1 MGGIRAWNGVGRIRN
16 KAGHERHAETQTLGD
31 MARAEFRGLGFIPAR
46 LASIANATKA
56 SDAAYFQAFDQQRA
70 LVLRKRVQW
79 YCILAIALLSLAPI
93 VDFFTLLTTGSL
105 SRQQSGTGLGLILV
119 QRMADLHGGSVHVES
134 SVGQGSRFAVALPWI
149 RFEEPHD
156 GYLLNES
163 REDDLQAAKH
173 CHDFRVLLVDD
184 NANNIAVYSD
194 YLQVKGYTVVSAG
207 SGLQGVL
214 LAHEE
219 HPDLI
224 LMDIQMPGLDGVE
237 AIQRIRSSSDAQVAA
252 VPVIALTAL
261 AMPGDKERCLQ
272 AGANDYL
279 SKPVSLQTLIRTVET
294 YCFSAK

>member
-1 MGGIRAWNGVGRIRN
+1 MR
-16 KAGHERHAETQTLGD
+16 HEK
-31 MARAEFRGLGFIPAR
+31 EF
-46 LASIANATKA
+46 
-56 SDAAYFQAFDQQRA
+56 
-70 LVLRKRVQW
+70 V
-79 YCILAIALLSLAPI
+79 
-93 VDFFTLLTTGSL
+93 VDSM
-105 SRQQSGTGLGLILV
+105 R
-119 QRMADLHGGSVHVES
+119 R
-134 SVGQGSRFAVALPWI
+134 
-149 RFEEPHD
+149 
-156 GYLLNES
+156 
-163 REDDLQAAKH
+163 

-207 SGLQGVL
+207 SGRQGVL